1 MDFKTLALKTR
12 SVRRFVSERKIPQ
25 ELVVSLVDTAR
36 ISPAASN
43 KQCKKYVVVTEPEA
57 CDKVFSTLKWAGY
70 LTDWDGPEKPEQPV
84 AYVIIL
90 NDKTISPSSDT
101 DTGLV
106 AGSIVLNAASQGIGA
121 CMLGAVNRKL
131 LMELLGIDAQRFA
144 VDLVVALGY
153 PAEFPVLESVVD
165 GDIKY
170 YRDENG
176 KHHVPKRSLEE
187 VLLKTF

>member
-106 AGSIVLNAASQGIGA
+106 AASIVLNAASQGIGA

-131 LMELLGIDAQRFA
+131 LMEILGIDAQRFA

-176 KHHVPKRSLEE
+176 QHHVPKRSLEE